1 MSDENIRLID
11 PDNVNESPFGRP
23 RSVASFEEDSEEE
36 EPINIFALPDSIS
49 GKIFYFLLFPVYLVF
64 YLTIPDCRRKI
75 FHPFPRYFFTFFIS
89 TIYLSFLSYL
99 LVWMVVIICFTFN
112 IPDTVAGLT
121 ILAFGT
127 SVPEIIS
134 SIIVTQ
140 KGKGEMAI
148 SNSIG
153 SNIFDIL
160 ICLGLPWLISALSDL
175 KKPVKIYSQ
184 GIIYT
189 VVILLTTVVIFI
201 IFFILNKWKLD
212 KKLGL
217 ILILCWVIATT
228 VSCLFELDVFG
239 NFSIPLC

>member
-1 MSDENIRLID
+1 IRLID
-11 PDNVNESPFGRP
+11 PDNVGQSPFKRP
-23 RSVASFEEDSEEE
+23 RSVASFDDESEEDL
-36 EPINIFALPDSIS
+36 PLDVLALPGSLVN
-49 GKIFYFLLFPVYLVF
+49 KIFYIILFPVYLIF
-64 YLTIPDCRRKI
+64 FFTIPDCRRPT
-75 FHPFPRYFFTFFIS
+75 FRPFPRYFLTFFMS
-89 TIYLSFLSYL
+89 TVYLSCLSYL
-99 LVWMVVIICFTFN
+99 LVWMVVIICFTFG

-134 SIIVTQ
+134 SIIVVK

-153 SNIFDIL
+153 SNVFDIL

-189 VVILLTTVVIFI
+189 VVVLLTTVVIFI
-201 IFFILNKWKLD
+201 VCFLISKWKLS
-212 KKLGL
+212 KRLGL
-217 ILILCWVIATT
+217 VLLFCWVVATT
-228 VSCLFELDVFG
+228 ISCLFELDVFG